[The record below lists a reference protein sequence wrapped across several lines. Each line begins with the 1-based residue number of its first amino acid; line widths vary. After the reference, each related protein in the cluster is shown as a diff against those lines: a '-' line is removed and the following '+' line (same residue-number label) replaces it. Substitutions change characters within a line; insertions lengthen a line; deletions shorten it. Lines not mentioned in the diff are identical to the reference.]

1 MIGLTILGAF
11 IYEVARRREASRQ
24 ESVKRRAIQADMA
37 LAGAD

>member
-11 IYEVARRREASRQ
+11 IYEIARRREATRQ
-24 ESVKRRAIQADMA
+24 EAAKRRAIRADMA